1 MNDVFILGAQRTPI
15 GSFLGA
21 LSEQGGAPQLGAR
34 AIEAATERRRR
45 RPPPQ
50 STKC

>member
-21 LSEQGGAPQLGAR
+21 LSDKAAPELGAR
-34 AIEAATERRRR
+34 AIEAARGAAF
-45 RPPPQ
+45 
-50 STKC
+50 